1 MSEFE
6 KQEAVRSFLKTELD
20 KYRLEISV
28 LEAKLKDA
36 NERKQTAHIIYPEVV
51 GVETKDARAF
61 LKYASK
67 GAQLPSSDVVTRLLK
82 FMDELNGADETPGE
96 TATEAETKTAK
107 NETKV
112 DEKPAA
118 KSPALFLYET
128 IKGLNHFAP
137 VTREA
142 VICALQGYFVT
153 APKNERAR
161 CFGHFS

>member
-61 LKYASK
+61 LEDALKY
-67 GAQLPSSDVVTRLLK
+67 AQLPPSDVVARLLK
-82 FMDELNGADETPGE
+82 FMDELDGADETCDE
-96 TATEAETKTAK
+96 TATEAETKTARDEAK
-107 NETKV
+107 T
-112 DEKPAA
+112 DEKPAVE
-118 KSPALFLYET
+118 SPSQVLYET
-128 IKGLNHFAP
+128 
-137 VTREA
+137 VR
-142 VICALQGYFVT
+142 ALRRFNDYDAQRVVLALYGYFV
-153 APKNERAR
+153 AVEDNYSKRR
-161 CFGHFS
+161 S

>member
-28 LEAKLKDA
+28 LEAKLKDT

-61 LKYASK
+61 LEDALKC
-67 GAQLPSSDVVTRLLK
+67 GELPSSDVITRLLE
-82 FMDELNGADETPGE
+82 FMDELDGADETPGE
-96 TATEAETKTAK
+96 TATQAETKTAK
-107 NETKV
+107 DETKA
-112 DEKPAA
+112 DEKPAV

-128 IKGLNHFAP
+128 IKGLSHFTP

-153 APKNERAR
+153 APENERAR

>member
-51 GVETKDARAF
+51 GVETKDARVF
-61 LKYASK
+61 LEDALKC
-67 GAQLPSSDVVTRLLK
+67 GELPSSDVITRLLE
-82 FMDELNGADETPGE
+82 FMDELDGAAQTSTQ
-96 TATEAETKTAK
+96 TATEAETKMG
-107 NETKV
+107 
-112 DEKPAA
+112 EKLAV

-128 IKGLNHFAP
+128 IKGLNHFTP

-153 APKNERAR
+153 APENERAR

>member
-1 MSEFE
+1 MCEFE

-36 NERKQTAHIIYPEVV
+36 NERKQTAHIIYPDVV

-96 TATEAETKTAK
+96 TATQAETKTAK
-107 NETKV
+107 DETKA
-112 DEKPAA
+112 DEKPTV
-118 KSPALFLYET
+118 KSPSQVLYET
-128 IKGLNHFAP
+128 VGALRRFSNY
-137 VTREA
+137 EA
-142 VICALQGYFVT
+142 QRVVLALYGYFVT
-153 APKNERAR
+153 VEDNYSKRR
-161 CFGHFS
+161 S